1 MIPRGIVGKL
11 SIAIDINNSTKQ
23 LDDLLVRSKI
33 IVAEGPGKR
42 LDIEAEVDA
51 DQDVFLSKYVGKVI
65 SVKSGDHT
73 IFCWEAGQLQC
84 EAKFN
89 CSVHSGRRAE
99 CSPDCA
105 IGRMAELGAGGGR
118 QITQNLTAPVCYS
131 EIETAHS

>member
-11 SIAIDINNSTKQ
+11 SIVIDINNSTKQ

-73 IFCWEAGQLQC
+73 IFVGKLDSY
-84 EAKFN
+84 N
-89 CSVHSGRRAE
+89 VRPNS
-99 CSPDCA
+99 
-105 IGRMAELGAGGGR
+105 
-118 QITQNLTAPVCYS
+118 TAPFIVGGALNAALIVRS
-131 EIETAHS
+131 DGWLS